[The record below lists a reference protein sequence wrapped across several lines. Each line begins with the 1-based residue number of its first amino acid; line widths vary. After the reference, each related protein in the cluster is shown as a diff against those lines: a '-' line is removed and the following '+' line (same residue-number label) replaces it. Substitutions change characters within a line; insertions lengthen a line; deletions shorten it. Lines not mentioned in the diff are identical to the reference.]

1 MRTLCLMLFSTVV
14 SATEPPTPAAGQSLC
29 KVKSVEEVMQE
40 PLCGNDQACAARKK
54 AALDQA
60 LEAHRCE
67 MQRIAPL
74 PLPQMIP
81 GPTQQ

>member
-14 SATEPPTPAAGQSLC
+14 AATELPTPAAGQSPC
-29 KVKSVEEVMQE
+29 NVKSAEEVMQE
-40 PLCGNDQACAARKK
+40 PPCGNDQACAARKK

-60 LEAHRCE
+60 LEAHWCE
-67 MQRIAPL
+67 MQRISPL
-74 PLPQMIP
+74 PLPQMIL